1 MSKIYTY
8 IASMAPRGT
17 NPIMYKHLTYTE
29 KLKEGKKK
37 KKKKKTLSSISKLVK
52 TLIANPR
59 YESTLFFDENARKDH
74 ESTLI

>member
-1 MSKIYTY
+1 MSRIYTH

-17 NPIMYKHLTYTE
+17 NPIMYKHLTYIE
-29 KLKEGKKK
+29 KLKEG
-37 KKKKKTLSSISKLVK
+37 KKKKTLSSISKLVK

-59 YESTLFFDENARKDH
+59 YESTLFLDENARKDH

>member
-1 MSKIYTY
+1 MHREIE
-8 IASMAPRGT
+8 RG
-17 NPIMYKHLTYTE
+17 E
-29 KLKEGKKK
+29 
-37 KKKKKTLSSISKLVK
+37 KKKTLSSISKLVK

>member
-17 NPIMYKHLTYTE
+17 NSIMYKHLTYTE
-29 KLKEGKKK
+29 KLKEE
-37 KKKKKTLSSISKLVK
+37 KKKTLSSISKLVK

>member
-1 MSKIYTY
+1 MSKIYTH

-17 NPIMYKHLTYTE
+17 NPIMYKHLTCTE
-29 KLKEGKKK
+29 KLKEE

-52 TLIANPR
+52 TLIANLR

>member
-29 KLKEGKKK
+29 KLKEG